1 MIRPLEPTKDMARVA
16 DIWLNEITRVY
27 DFVPDPE
34 KFWRK
39 RLDEMKEV
47 TRTAEGYVY
56 EEDGLIKAF
65 VTLKDQYIWDMV
77 VDSQYQ
83 KKGIGTAMLNFLK
96 EQKTSLA
103 LGIFQE
109 NQAGIEF
116 FEKRGFI
123 KPGAYASPEGYQKFN
138 MTWRKEDS

>member
-1 MIRPLEPTKDMARVA
+1 MDRVA

-65 VTLKDQYIWDMV
+65 NIYGIWLLIR
-77 VDSQYQ
+77 ST
-83 KKGIGTAMLNFLK
+83 K
-96 EQKTSLA
+96 
-103 LGIFQE
+103 
-109 NQAGIEF
+109 
-116 FEKRGFI
+116 KRGLEPPCSI
-123 KPGAYASPEGYQKFN
+123 S
-138 MTWRKEDS
+138 